1 MMRLRPRPIGLI
13 GQIVAILL
21 MAVAAEFVASTLLYE
36 RASEFSIGD
45 DEARRLGEHL
55 VVARRLLDKA
65 PPARRPGIAL
75 ALSTGHYAIGWAI
88 VPPLRPTG
96 TLNLTRRQI
105 IAWEPGLAATDLRL
119 SRRVDGLAT
128 RIDGGMML
136 ADGSWLSFQ
145 THHPLGGQDWWRG
158 RIATAAL
165 IALLVVIFAGLLVRR
180 TLAPLRR
187 LAHAADRF
195 GTVAPEELG
204 ESGPTE
210 IRQVIAAFNRMQAR
224 IQRLIAERTQAL
236 AAVGHDL
243 RTPLARLRLRVD
255 GVTDADLRATVGDDI
270 AEMEAMVTSLLAYLG
285 GEGDPES
292 RKLADIAVICATLAD
307 DACDHGQMV
316 DYCGPDHCELAVRRV
331 SIKRALSNL
340 LENALHFGTTIRI
353 ILEIEPDHVSIAFE
367 DNGPGV
373 PPEALQSVVEP
384 FVRLDTARRRD
395 TVGLGL
401 GLAIVSRVVAVEGG
415 TLNLS
420 NRPEG
425 GLRAEIRLPR
435 VPPP

>member
-1 MMRLRPRPIGLI
+1 MMPLRLRPIGLI

-21 MAVAAEFVASTLLYE
+21 LAVAVEFIASTVLYE

-55 VVARRLLDKA
+55 VVARQLLEKA
-65 PPARRPGIAL
+65 PPARRPQIVQT
-75 ALSTGHYAIGWAI
+75 LSTDHYTTGWAK
-88 VPPLRPTG
+88 VPPPRQTA
-96 TLNLTRRQI
+96 TLALTRRQI
-105 IAWEPGLAATDLRL
+105 IAWEPALAPVDLRL
-119 SRRVDGLAT
+119 ARRVDGLAT
-128 RIDGGMML
+128 RIEGGMVL
-136 ADGSWLSFQ
+136 SDGSWLSFR
-145 THHPLGGQDWWRG
+145 TRRALGSPDWWRG
-158 RIATAAL
+158 RIGTAAL
-165 IALLVVIFAGLLVRR
+165 ATLLVILFAGMLARR

-195 GTVAPEELG
+195 GAAAPEELD
-204 ESGPTE
+204 ESGPIE

-243 RTPLARLRLRVD
+243 RTPLARMRLRVD
-255 GVTDADLRATVGDDI
+255 GVTDPDLRATVSDDI

-285 GEGDPES
+285 GEGDPEG
-292 RKLADIAVICATLAD
+292 RTLADIAVLCATLAD
-307 DACDHGQMV
+307 DACDRGHQV
-316 DYCGPDHCELAVRRV
+316 EYCGPDHCELGVRRV

-340 LENALHFGTTIRI
+340 LENALHFGTVIRI
-353 ILEIEPDHVSIAFE
+353 ILAIEADQVSIAVE

-373 PPEALQSVVEP
+373 PPDALQSVLEP
-384 FVRLDTARRRD
+384 FVRLDAARRRD

-415 TLNLS
+415 TLTLA

-435 VPPP
+435 VPLL